1 MVSLSELRPGIK
13 VKIVDHWVPGC
24 GENPEGRMDHWL
36 GKIVTVQEVFDNFI
50 DIEEDQGE
58 FLRRGWMWF
67 PAAIDHIV
75 HGEEPLPTDEDF
87 QPAPEDAFQSLFF

>member
-1 MVSLSELRPGIK
+1 MVPLKDLKEGMK
-13 VKIVDHWVPGC
+13 VKIVDKWVPGC
-24 GENPEGRMDHWL
+24 CQNTYGRMDHWL
-36 GKIVTVQEVFDNFI
+36 GKVVTIWGVCDSYAEI
-50 DIEEDQGE
+50 KEDLVDRPG
-58 FLRRGWMWF
+58 GWAWF